1 MWIQGRRRGGA
12 KDLSGHLQKT
22 EENESV
28 AVKELGG
35 FAFDGLTGGNLAK
48 ALRQMEAIGFG
59 KGQKRNLYHAILA
72 PAYGETLN
80 ADQQRFMVAYYAE
93 HMGFVGHDYAL
104 VEHWKKGKQ
113 HFHLVFNIINP
124 TAGKTHELKWSKTKE
139 WKISRGLEQI
149 FGLSTKAPK
158 GKASRTWEMQR
169 GKRTGIDPRKM
180 RKDVTAIFHACA
192 TTQAFIVALDKA
204 GFVLTKGQRGQLVL
218 VDRFGDTHGLM
229 RQIEGKKLADLR
241 QKFVGI
247 ERENYL
253 DHAELVKVRKP
264 IKSGVPREERE
275 DINPQQ
281 VREDVQQ
288 AYRTSKS
295 GAAFFASLNKKGY
308 ALGRGL
314 KGFAVIDSNGERHN
328 LERLLGKDV
337 AKGLNK
343 KFPDIAALRPCTVSE
358 LMRRMKP
365 KKRGG
370 KQKTISKGRGHTSGP
385 SVPSRTN
392 AALQNPLRPVS
403 MGAAQPA
410 PRQQP
415 QKQEPTRPT
424 PTKKGWPEAAIL
436 DWEVWGHKFPAR
448 FFTLWPEL
456 APIGFVPF
464 TPPQR

>member
-28 AVKELGG
+28 VIKELGG
-35 FAFDGLTGGNLAK
+35 FAFDGLTGSNLAK
-48 ALRQMEAIGFG
+48 ALRQMEAIGYG
-59 KGQKRNLYHAILA
+59 KGQKRNLYHAIFA

-80 ADQQRFMVAYYAE
+80 AAQQKFMVAYYAE
-93 HMGFVGHDYAL
+93 HMGLTGHDYVL

-124 TAGKTHELKWSKTKE
+124 TTGKTHELKWTKTKE
-139 WKISRGLEQI
+139 WNISRGLEQI
-149 FGLSTKAPK
+149 LGLSTAAPK
-158 GKASRTWEMQR
+158 GKATRTWEMQR

-180 RKDVTAIFHACA
+180 RKDITAIFHASK
-192 TTQAFIVALDKA
+192 TTKEFIAALDKA

-247 ERENYL
+247 ERETYP
-253 DHAELVKVRKP
+253 DHAELVKARKP
-264 IKSGVPREERE
+264 IKKDAPRKERE
-275 DINPQQ
+275 AINPQQ

-295 GAAFFASLNKKGY
+295 GAAFFANLNKKGY

-314 KGFAVIDSNGERHN
+314 KGFAVIDSDGERHN
-328 LERLLGKDV
+328 LDRLLGKDV
-337 AKGLNK
+337 TKGLNK
-343 KFPDIAALRPCTVSE
+343 KFPDLAALRPRPVSE

-370 KQKTISKGRGHTSGP
+370 KHRSCGGGLGFNPASAHHP
-385 SVPSRTN
+385 ETN
-392 AALQNPLRPVS
+392 QPFRPVS
-403 MGAAQPA
+403 IKAVHTP
-410 PRQQP
+410 PKRQ
-415 QKQEPTRPT
+415 ESTPTRPAL
-424 PTKKGWPEAAIL
+424 TKKGWPEAAIL
-436 DWEVWGHKFPAR
+436 DWELWGHKFPSR

>member
-12 KDLSGHLQKT
+12 KDLANHLQKT

-28 AVKELGG
+28 SVKKLGG
-35 FAFDGLTGGNLAK
+35 FAFDGLTGSNLTK
-48 ALRQMEAIGFG
+48 ALRQMEAIGYG

-72 PAYGETLN
+72 PAYGETLD
-80 ADQQRFMVAYYAE
+80 ADQQKFMVAYYAE
-93 HMGFVGHDYAL
+93 HMGLRGHDYVL

-124 TAGKTHELKWSKTKE
+124 TTGKTHELKWSKTKE
-139 WKISRGLEQI
+139 WKISRGLEQV
-149 FGLSTKAPK
+149 FGLSTTAPK
-158 GKASRTWEMQR
+158 GKTARTWEMQR

-180 RKDVTAIFHACA
+180 RKDVTAIFHANA
-192 TTQAFIVALDKA
+192 TTKEFIAALDKA

-241 QKFVGI
+241 QKFTGI
-247 ERENYL
+247 ERGNYP
-253 DHAELVKVRKP
+253 DHAELVKTRKP

-281 VREDVQQ
+281 VRDDVQQ

-328 LERLLGKDV
+328 LDRLLGKEV

-343 KFPDIAALRPCTVSE
+343 KFPDLAVLRPRPVSE
-358 LMRRMKP
+358 LMRRMKS
-365 KKRGG
+365 KKNGG
-370 KQKTISKGRGHTSGP
+370 KRRSFVGGSGFTPVSAHQPNPSK
-385 SVPSRTN
+385 
-392 AALQNPLRPVS
+392 PLRPVS
-403 MGAAQPA
+403 IKATHTQPK
-410 PRQQP
+410 
-415 QKQEPTRPT
+415 KQEPTPIRPT
-424 PTKKGWPEAAIL
+424 PTKNGWPEAATL
-436 DWEVWGHKFPAR
+436 DWKVWGHKFPAR

-456 APIGFVPF
+456 APIGFVAF